1 MERTIKM
8 YEDYFFEEPGWEDR
22 KSNASEPSF
31 DFVAFE
37 KGDAKKLAALVK
49 ALGHNRLD
57 LRDEMWSKNY
67 LEKGP
72 IYVINSEYYYN
83 PATKTIVDSKGNR
96 LSLSDLCTKIGCK
109 AEDLLALR

>member
-1 MERTIKM
+1 
-8 YEDYFFEEPGWEDR
+8 
-22 KSNASEPSF
+22 
-31 DFVAFE
+31 
-37 KGDAKKLAALVK
+37 
-49 ALGHNRLD
+49 
-57 LRDEMWSKNY
+57 MWSKNY

>member
-8 YEDYFFEEPGWEDR
+8 YEDYFFEEPGWENR
-22 KSNASEPSF
+22 KSNMSKPSF
-31 DFVAFE
+31 EFVAFE
-37 KGDAKKLAALVK
+37 RGDAKKLAALVK
-49 ALGHNRLD
+49 ALGHNRVD
-57 LRDEMWSKNY
+57 LRDEMYGEKY

-83 PATKTIVDSKGNR
+83 PATKTLMNSGNKMM
-96 LSLSDLCTKIGCK
+96 SVSDLCTEIGCK